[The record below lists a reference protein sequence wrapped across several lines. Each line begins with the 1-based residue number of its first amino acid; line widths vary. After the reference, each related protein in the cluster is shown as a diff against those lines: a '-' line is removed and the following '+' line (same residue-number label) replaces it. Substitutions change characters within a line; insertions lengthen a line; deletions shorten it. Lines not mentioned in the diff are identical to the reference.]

1 MATGPRVV
9 LTGGGTGGHVYP
21 ALAVAEAIKKRSP
34 GAEILYVGG
43 DRIEAKAV
51 PAAGLPFRGIS
62 VHGLARGVSAS
73 KRLLS
78 LAELAICLPLI
89 QSLLVLRSFR
99 PQVVIGTGGYVSG
112 PVLLAARMRGIPCMA
127 LDGNR
132 TPGWTSRAVAR
143 LVDVM
148 AVAHPEMAEFFA
160 VRRRRGSRV
169 EVTGLPIRA
178 EVVSCSREAG
188 AAAFGFDPGRMTVVA
203 LGGSLGS
210 QRINEAFAG
219 ATARLLQEE
228 RFCDLQVLHVTGR
241 RFFERARPAESG
253 GRVRLLPYLEPHYAE
268 ALAAADLLVARAGA
282 STVAEVTAR
291 GLPAVLIPWAQAS
304 TGEQALNAEPLA
316 RAGAAVVIPDAELSA
331 QRLADVLGELLSDPG
346 RLARMAEASR
356 SLGRPKAAEA
366 VAKVALEL
374 AVGARLAAQ
383 GRS

>member
-1 MATGPRVV
+1 
-9 LTGGGTGGHVYP
+9 
-21 ALAVAEAIKKRSP
+21 
-34 GAEILYVGG
+34 
-43 DRIEAKAV
+43 
-51 PAAGLPFRGIS
+51 
-62 VHGLARGVSAS
+62 
-73 KRLLS
+73 
-78 LAELAICLPLI
+78 
-89 QSLLVLRSFR
+89 
-99 PQVVIGTGGYVSG
+99 
-112 PVLLAARMRGIPCMA
+112 
-127 LDGNR
+127 
-132 TPGWTSRAVAR
+132 
-143 LVDVM
+143 M

-169 EVTGLPIRA
+169 EVTGLPVRA
-178 EVVSCSREAG
+178 DVVSCSREAG

-210 QRINEAFAG
+210 QHVNEAFAG
-219 ATARLLQEE
+219 ATKRLLQEE

-346 RLARMAEASR
+346 RLARMAEVSR